1 MLTKQ
6 ENSRTLRVADQIQ
19 RELADLLQHE
29 TKDPRVRNITITAVE
44 VTRDY
49 SQAKIFYSTLGNQ
62 EEIFLTQNGLENAK
76 GFLRSQLS
84 HRMQLRITPQLN
96 FVYDESVERG
106 TRLSKLIDDA
116 VAQDKVLQQ
125 KILSNSNFSLKPTAS
140 SE

>member
-1 MLTKQ
+1 MLTRQ

-29 TKDPRVRNITITAVE
+29 TKDPRVKNITITAVE

-49 SQAKIFYSTLGNQ
+49 SQAKVFYSILGNQ

-125 KILSNSNFSLKPTAS
+125 KNPDQ
-140 SE
+140 

>member
-1 MLTKQ
+1 MLTRQ

-29 TKDPRVRNITITAVE
+29 TKDPRVKNITITAVE

-49 SQAKIFYSTLGNQ
+49 SQAKVFYSILGNQ

-106 TRLSKLIDDA
+106 THLSKLIDDA

-125 KILSNSNFSLKPTAS
+125 KNP
-140 SE
+140 EQ

>member
-1 MLTKQ
+1 MLTRQ

-29 TKDPRVRNITITAVE
+29 TKDPRVKNITITAVE

-49 SQAKIFYSTLGNQ
+49 SQAKVFYSTLGNQ

-125 KILSNSNFSLKPTAS
+125 KNP
-140 SE
+140 EQ

>member
-1 MLTKQ
+1 MFTRQ

-29 TKDPRVRNITITAVE
+29 TKDPRVKNITITAVE

-49 SQAKIFYSTLGNQ
+49 SQAKVFYSTLGNQ

-125 KILSNSNFSLKPTAS
+125 KNPEQS
-140 SE
+140 

>member
-1 MLTKQ
+1 MIKNQ

-29 TKDPRVRNITITAVE
+29 IKDPRAKNITITSVE

-49 SQAKIFYSTLGNQ
+49 SHAKVFYSILGNS
-62 EEIFLTQNGLENAK
+62 EEIFLAQNGLENAK

-96 FVYDESVERG
+96 FVYDESIERG

-125 KILSNSNFSLKPTAS
+125 NNLD
-140 SE
+140 

>member
-1 MLTKQ
+1 MLTRQ

-29 TKDPRVRNITITAVE
+29 TKDPRVKNITITAVE

-49 SQAKIFYSTLGNQ
+49 SQAKVFYSTLGNQ

-125 KILSNSNFSLKPTAS
+125 KNPEQS
-140 SE
+140 

>member
-1 MLTKQ
+1 MLTRQ

-19 RELADLLQHE
+19 RELADLLRHE
-29 TKDPRVRNITITAVE
+29 TKDPRVKNITITAVE

-49 SQAKIFYSTLGNQ
+49 SQAKIFYSILGDS

-125 KILSNSNFSLKPTAS
+125 KNSDQ
-140 SE
+140 